1 MTQSCLL
8 LFFFLVISFWSSTNF
23 NPMKF
28 PALQSFPLLPAPDGD
43 PTKPKKTSK
52 GKKKTKKSEPT
63 DLSMFDENAPSIFDD
78 SLSAL
83 GQ

>member
-1 MTQSCLL
+1 MLIPRKFQLYSTS
-8 LFFFLVISFWSSTNF
+8 LFPPF
-23 NPMKF
+23 F
-28 PALQSFPLLPAPDGD
+28 PAPVVVDGD

-52 GKKKTKKSEPT
+52 GKKKTKKSEPA

>member
-1 MTQSCLL
+1 
-8 LFFFLVISFWSSTNF
+8 
-23 NPMKF
+23 MKF
-28 PALQSFPLLPAPDGD
+28 PGLQYFTLSPFFPAPVVVDGVD

-78 SLSAL
+78 FLSAL
-83 GQ
+83 GQW

>member
-1 MTQSCLL
+1 MCH
-8 LFFFLVISFWSSTNF
+8 FVISVILLKYLTLSPF
-23 NPMKF
+23 F
-28 PALQSFPLLPAPDGD
+28 PDPVVVDGD

>member
-1 MTQSCLL
+1 MLIPCHLL
-8 LFFFLVISFWSSTNF
+8 ST
-23 NPMKF
+23 
-28 PALQSFPLLPAPDGD
+28 SLLPPSPAPVVVDGD